1 MVFTTTNLFKGI
13 PCPYAPQCTL
23 TNCIFS
29 HELRPREPEGDRAE
43 SNGTAQTT
51 GFDSSKPREGPATK
65 RRKITYDSL
74 EDKPPSRADQI
85 RAELAA
91 SKNAASNDSAA
102 KFSSV
107 NASEAASSSSG
118 QTLPSLTRPV
128 TPPLVTGKSASHSLQ
143 AGGNIRRSDNNS
155 VNNSNATLSKSEPDT
170 KESLNP
176 RLIPNDPAG
185 HGKRS
190 LYLKYLHLEMVRLN
204 QKVSDAPDHKAR
216 HLPVLNPQQLVKMA
230 LDEEE
235 KIGKE
240 QPMVYANIVK
250 QRIAS
255 YKKMGLVDWTEVAKC
270 HLEKDE
276 PKVAKGKGCKP
287 INTGLTTQ
295 EELLIL
301 PYLVADQTELG
312 KWGYVT
318 SPPTMDQA
326 DEAAA
331 AVVASKNFEVC
342 DRCSSR
348 FQVFPDRRDDGLLT
362 SNGPCRHHP
371 NKKVFPNKTKGDVVS
386 GFPKEPY
393 YPCCNN
399 VVGSAGCTETDYHV
413 FKTSGPARLAAILP
427 FITTPKNDS
436 PARDKHGREVNA
448 VTFDCEMGYTTQ
460 GLELIRLTAVSWPI
474 GEELVDVLVR
484 PLGIILDLNSRF
496 SGVWPETFS
505 NAIPYSQYQ
514 DSKHKDVAANG
525 DKATSSL
532 PIVESPQKAREL
544 LCSFLT
550 PKTPL
555 IGHAIDN
562 DLNSVRLCHPSIVDT
577 VLLFPHPRG
586 MPMRFALRMLSSNY
600 LGRNIQTGGDRGHD
614 SLEDAQATGDLV
626 RVEIGERWKLLQSRG
641 WRIEGGQLVPPATAR
656 LTVANGQI
664 EEGQEKAV
672 EAMVAKIFDGQAAG
686 KKRRKKRAG
695 NGAEE
700 NTEDEDVPLG
710 NGVASYLKRAT
721 KHGEGDE
728 GEEA

>member
-1 MVFTTTNLFKGI
+1 MVFNTTNLFKGI

-29 HELRPREPEGDRAE
+29 HELRPRVSESALAE
-43 SNGTAQTT
+43 SNAVLLGTALDT
-51 GFDSSKPREGPATK
+51 SESPEGPAAK
-65 RRKITYDSL
+65 RQKVTYDSP
-74 EDKPPSRADQI
+74 EDKPLSKADKI

-91 SKNAASNDSAA
+91 LKSATSNTSKNSVPVKASGNV
-102 KFSSV
+102 SV
-107 NASEAASSSSG
+107 SSG
-118 QTLPSLTRPV
+118 QSLPSLTRPV
-128 TPPLVTGKSASHSLQ
+128 TPPPTIGKSVSRPLQ
-143 AGGNIRRSDNNS
+143 SGGNIRRSDNNS
-155 VNNSNATLSKSEPDT
+155 LNNSNATSSKSGQET

-185 HGKRS
+185 HAKRS

-204 QKVSDAPDHKAR
+204 QKVSDSPDHTSR
-216 HLPVLNPQQLVKMA
+216 RLPVMNPQQLVKMA

-255 YKKMGLVDWTEVAKC
+255 YKKMSMRDWTKQVDC
-270 HLEKDE
+270 HLGKDE
-276 PKVAKGKGCKP
+276 PKATNNKGAKP
-287 INTGLTTQ
+287 INTGLTTE

-301 PYLVADQTELG
+301 PYLVADQTGLE
-312 KWGYVT
+312 KFGYIT
-318 SPPTMDQA
+318 SPPLEAEAVD
-326 DEAAA
+326 AAA
-331 AVVASKNFEVC
+331 AVIASKNFEVC
-342 DRCSSR
+342 DRCSAR
-348 FQVFPDRRDDGLLT
+348 FQVFPDRREDGLLT

-371 NKKVFPNKTKGDVVS
+371 TKKVFPNKTKGDIVS

-399 VVGSAGCTETDYHV
+399 VVGSPGCTDTDFHV
-413 FKTSGPARLAAILP
+413 FKTSSPARLAAILP
-427 FITTPKNDS
+427 FITTPGNDS

-460 GLELIRLTAVSWPI
+460 GLELIRLTAVSWPM
-474 GEELVDVLVR
+474 GEDLVDVLVR
-484 PLGIILDLNSRF
+484 PLGIIIDLNSRF

-514 DSKHKDVAANG
+514 DSKNEGITANG
-525 DKATSSL
+525 ETAASSL
-532 PIVESPQKAREL
+532 SIVESPQKAREL

-586 MPMRFALRMLSSNY
+586 MPLRFALRTLSSNY

-626 RVEIGERWKLLQSRG
+626 RFKIGERWKVLQSNG
-641 WRIEGGQLVPPATAR
+641 WRIEGRQLVPPATAR
-656 LTVANGQI
+656 RSVANGQV
-664 EEGQEKAV
+664 EESHEEAV
-672 EAMVAKIFDGQAAG
+672 SAMVAKIFDGQAAG
-686 KKRRKKRAG
+686 KKRRKKRAS

-700 NTEDEDVPLG
+700 NTEDEEVPLG
-710 NGVASYLKRAT
+710 NGVAAYLKRAT
-721 KHGEGDE
+721 QLGEGDE
-728 GEEA
+728 SKDM